1 MHAVARILLDGLI
14 PNVQVSWVKLGI
26 EACQAIL
33 QVGRER
39 FRRNAHGGNDQPD
52 GRRRVGDPHDAGR
65 IRRRDPRDRSRSR
78 GAHDDVR
85 PGRQRPKQSIC
96 LTVTVKLL
104 DRHFSSSK
112 HLHAA
117 YRPDTMVVTRFGL
130 MKRDARQGTF
140 SDFPLSPRTFFPQNH
155 TDVISGGDESVH
167 HYIPWQERAR
177 CRDYD
182 PEVFF
187 PEKGGSSR
195 EAKRICSECPVRIE
209 CLNYA
214 LRRDERYGVWGGM
227 SERERRR
234 LKRMAS

>member
-1 MHAVARILLDGLI
+1 MVPTDD
-14 PNVQVSWVKLGI
+14 
-26 EACQAIL
+26 EE
-33 QVGRER
+33 GREAGN
-39 FRRNAHGGNDQPD
+39 FLGFSLVTEDVLPSESHGCDFG
-52 GRRRVGDPHDAGR
+52 GRRG
-65 IRRRDPRDRSRSR
+65 
-78 GAHDDVR
+78 
-85 PGRQRPKQSIC
+85 
-96 LTVTVKLL
+96 
-104 DRHFSSSK
+104 
-112 HLHAA
+112 
-117 YRPDTMVVTRFGL
+117 
-130 MKRDARQGTF
+130 
-140 SDFPLSPRTFFPQNH
+140 
-155 TDVISGGDESVH
+155 VH

-177 CRDYD
+177 CREYD

>member
-1 MHAVARILLDGLI
+1 MDRDEGR
-14 PNVQVSWVKLGI
+14 
-26 EACQAIL
+26 
-33 QVGRER
+33 GRE
-39 FRRNAHGGNDQPD
+39 P
-52 GRRRVGDPHDAGR
+52 
-65 IRRRDPRDRSRSR
+65 
-78 GAHDDVR
+78 
-85 PGRQRPKQSIC
+85 PKIP
-96 LTVTVKLL
+96 L
-104 DRHFSSSK
+104 
-112 HLHAA
+112 
-117 YRPDTMVVTRFGL
+117 
-130 MKRDARQGTF
+130 AREAVHP
-140 SDFPLSPRTFFPQNH
+140 SESHPCD
-155 TDVISGGDESVH
+155 SGEENGVH

-177 CRDYD
+177 CRDHD